1 MIGVFDSGSGGLTI
15 LDALHRHMP
24 EQDFLYLGDH
34 ANAPYGH
41 RSNEQIVEMT
51 RTNIRTLFEAGC
63 SLVVLAC
70 NTAAAVALRTLQ
82 QQWLPEAYPDRR
94 ILGVLVPMVEAI
106 TGVPWSQ
113 QHPGEVISQTPRKT
127 ILLFA
132 TQKTVSS
139 GAYLEEVAKR
149 APNIRLVQKACPGL
163 VDAIEGASGPRPL
176 AGLIEGYVAEAL
188 EDAGTRP
195 DAALLGCTHF
205 PLVRSYFE
213 QALPQ
218 GMELLSQPYVV
229 ANSLADYLRRHPELR
244 AHADREDVRKGIGK
258 VRLLTS
264 GRPGDVNLS
273 GRYLPPH
280 LCEFEGIEA

>member
-15 LDALHRHMP
+15 LEALHRRMP
-24 EQDFLYLGDH
+24 DQDFLYLGDH

-41 RSNEQIVEMT
+41 RSNERIVDLT
-51 RTNIRTLFEAGC
+51 RDGVETLFEAGC
-63 SLVVLAC
+63 SLVILAC

-82 QQWLPEAYPDRR
+82 QKWLPRAYPGRR

-113 QHPGEVISQTPRKT
+113 EHPGENITRPDGKT

-132 TQKTVSS
+132 TQKTVNS

-163 VDAIEGASGPRPL
+163 VDAIEGAAGPRPL
-176 AGLIEGYVAEAL
+176 TGLIEGYVLEAL
-188 EDAGTRP
+188 EDAGGKP

-205 PLVRSYFE
+205 PLVRPYFE
-213 QALPQ
+213 AALPE
-218 GMELLSQPYVV
+218 GVELLSQPNVV
-229 ANSLADYLRRHPELR
+229 ATSLEGYLKRHPEF
-244 AHADREDVRKGIGK
+244 AHKGSGK
-258 VRLLTS
+258 VKLLTT
-264 GRPGDVNLS
+264 GRPSDVNLS
-273 GRYLPPH
+273 DSYLPPH
-280 LCEFEGIEA
+280 LCEFESQPT

>member
-24 EQDFLYLGDH
+24 EQEFLYLGDH

-113 QHPGEVISQTPRKT
+113 QHPGAVISQAPRKT

-195 DAALLGCTHF
+195 DAALLG
-205 PLVRSYFE
+205 
-213 QALPQ
+213 
-218 GMELLSQPYVV
+218 
-229 ANSLADYLRRHPELR
+229 
-244 AHADREDVRKGIGK
+244 K
-258 VRLLTS
+258 VRLLTT

-280 LCEFEGIEA
+280 LCEFEGTQA

>member
-15 LDALHRHMP
+15 LEALHRRMP

-41 RSNEQIVEMT
+41 RPNDKIVEMT
-51 RTNIRTLFEAGC
+51 RDAVSTLFDAGC

-82 QQWLPEAYPDRR
+82 QKWLPEAYPGRR
-94 ILGVLVPMVEAI
+94 ILGVLVPMVEAM

-113 QHPGEVISQTPRKT
+113 EHPTHGRAREKT

-132 TQKTVSS
+132 TQKTVRS
-139 GAYLEEVAKR
+139 GAYVEEVRKR
-149 APNIRLVQKACPGL
+149 APSIRLVQKACPGL
-163 VDAIEGASGPRPL
+163 VDAIEGGAGPKPL

-188 EDAGTRP
+188 HEAGGLP

-213 QALPQ
+213 AAMP
-218 GMELLSQPYVV
+218 ESIEILSQPEVV
-229 ANSLADYLRRHPELR
+229 AASLEDYLKRHNEFR
-244 AHADREDVRKGIGK
+244 RKGAGRI
-258 VRLLTS
+258 RLLTT
-264 GRPGDVNLS
+264 GRPEDVDLTDS
-273 GRYLPPH
+273 YLPPH
-280 LCEFEGIEA
+280 LCSFEGHSALSLKR